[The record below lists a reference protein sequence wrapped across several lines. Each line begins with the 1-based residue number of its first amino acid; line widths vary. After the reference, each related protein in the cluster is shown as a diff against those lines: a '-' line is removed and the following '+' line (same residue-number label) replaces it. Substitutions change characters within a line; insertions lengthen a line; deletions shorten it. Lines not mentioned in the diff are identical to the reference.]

1 LNNRVAFTAHTQR
14 FLVRGAAVSGSPIPP
29 TWGEKDTR
37 QAACS
42 AVRFPNPR
50 VEDER
55 DAAIPF
61 QNSEFVLYV
70 LFAPVWS
77 ATFLRR
83 GGPTSEMVNSDVSR
97 NLKWKEEIS
106 YLDSP

>member
-29 TWGEKDTR
+29 MWGEKDTR

-97 NLKWKEEIS
+97 NLKWKEEIF